1 MLRQARERRET
12 ILPLTTLADLRA
24 GPCDEIHQLA
34 LKEDLREFPEEILGL
49 ADTLE
54 ILDLSGNALRSLP
67 DSFAQLSKL
76 RIAFFSAN
84 DFETVPEV
92 LGRCPSL
99 EMVGFKSNRI
109 ASVPED
115 SLPERLRWL
124 ILTDNR
130 LSALPTSL
138 GRRHR
143 LRKLM
148 LAGNL
153 LESLPDLS
161 ACESLELVRLS
172 SNRLPSLPDSLLELP
187 RLAWLA
193 FSGNPFC
200 QEHRPDARSISW
212 RNLSIGD
219 KIGEGASGV
228 VFRALLRTPSEEREV
243 AVKVFKGNVTSDGST
258 RDEEA
263 ATLAAGAHP
272 HLVPVLG
279 PLVHHPQGLDGL
291 VLELISSEYRPL
303 AKPPSFDSC
312 TRDVYPEGGR
322 IAAGPRKAVLDGM
335 DSLLS
340 HLHGRGICHGDF
352 YAHNILVA
360 EHGHALLGD
369 FGAAG
374 FLGDLPR
381 RQAMRMIDCEQRAL
395 AILREELIGTLAT

>member
-1 MLRQARERRET
+1 MS
-12 ILPLTTLADLRA
+12 LTTLADLRA
-24 GPCDEIHQLA
+24 GLCDGIRQLA
-34 LKEDLREFPEEILGL
+34 MKEDLREFPEEILGL

-67 DSFAQLSKL
+67 DSFARLAKL

-84 DFETVPEV
+84 DFETFPEV

-109 ASVPED
+109 ASVPENA
-115 SLPERLRWL
+115 LPERLRWL

-130 LSALPTSL
+130 LRSLPPSL
-138 GRRHR
+138 GSRPR

-148 LAGNL
+148 IAGNL
-153 LESLPDLS
+153 LESLPDL
-161 ACESLELVRLS
+161 ARCENLELVRLS
-172 SNRLPSLPDSLLELP
+172 ANRLPSLPDSLLELP

-200 QEHRPDARSISW
+200 RERHPDARSVSW
-212 RNLSIGD
+212 QDLSVED

-228 VFRALLRTPSEEREV
+228 VFRAILRTPSEEREV
-243 AVKVFKGNVTSDGST
+243 AVKVFKGGVTSDGCT

-263 ATLAAGAHP
+263 ATLTAGVHP

-279 PLVHHPQGLDGL
+279 SLVHHPQGLDGL
-291 VLELISSEYRPL
+291 VLELISPEYRSL
-303 AKPPSFDSC
+303 AKPPSFESC
-312 TRDVYPEGGR
+312 TRDVYQEDARP
-322 IAAGPRKAVLDGM
+322 AAGPGKSILDGM
-335 DSLLS
+335 ESLLS

-352 YAHNILVA
+352 YAHNILVDGR
-360 EHGHALLGD
+360 GHALLGD

-374 FLGDLPR
+374 FLDDLPR
-381 RQAMRMIDCEQRAL
+381 RQAMRVIDCEQRAL
-395 AILREELIGTLAT
+395 SILREELAGKV